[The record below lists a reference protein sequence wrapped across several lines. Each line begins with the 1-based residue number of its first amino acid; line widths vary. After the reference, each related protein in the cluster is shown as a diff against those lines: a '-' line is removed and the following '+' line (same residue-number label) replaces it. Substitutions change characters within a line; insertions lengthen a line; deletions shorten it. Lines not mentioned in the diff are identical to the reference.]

1 MDARNDQLKV
11 SKKKV
16 LLSVIPMLILYR
28 VNSPEMLK
36 ALLPQ
41 LETAIKDPN
50 LFKKLYL
57 FTFGF
62 AKTTG
67 QKSME
72 VDVSFI

>member
-1 MDARNDQLKV
+1 
-11 SKKKV
+11 
-16 LLSVIPMLILYR
+16 MLILYR

-41 LETAIKDPN
+41 LETAIKDPQ
-50 LFKKLYL
+50 LFKKMYL

-72 VDVSFI
+72 VDVSIL